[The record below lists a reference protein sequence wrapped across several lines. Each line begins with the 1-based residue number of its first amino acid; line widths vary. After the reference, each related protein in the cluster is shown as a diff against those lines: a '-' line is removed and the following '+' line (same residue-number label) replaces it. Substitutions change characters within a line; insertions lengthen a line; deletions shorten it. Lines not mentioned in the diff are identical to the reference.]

1 MGSPLTVTGVL
12 AVVLIFISSVFFLL
26 ILSPVP
32 ADMVSRQVVLSC
44 ICQWLCDRS
53 ARSSAELRSSSC
65 VQGVHCI
72 QLFLPVVVV
81 FMIQSMT
88 RRKRN
93 GDSRH
98 PWRTPVLTSKLS
110 DVSDLAAHVLVGTAD
125 EGDDLLRES
134 VVPQQLPQRLSVH
147 TVEGLPIVYEV
158 DVEGGVPLQRLL
170 HYNA

>member
-1 MGSPLTVTGVL
+1 MGSPSTVTGVL

-93 GDSRH
+93 GDSRY
-98 PWRTPVLTSKLS
+98 P
-110 DVSDLAAHVLVGTAD
+110 
-125 EGDDLLRES
+125 
-134 VVPQQLPQRLSVH
+134 
-147 TVEGLPIVYEV
+147 
-158 DVEGGVPLQRLL
+158 
-170 HYNA
+170 